1 MLFAAGSTCRRK
13 RSLTVCCLAVPFELF
28 PDVDCLMDIEFYN
41 QNMTKLNWSN
51 GVPFH
56 PRG

>member
-1 MLFAAGSTCRRK
+1 MPQNTQLDGLR
-13 RSLTVCCLAVPFELF
+13 LAVPFELF
-28 PDVDCLMDIEFYN
+28 PDVYCLMDIEFYD